1 MRVLAA
7 VGTIPD
13 STGFPSST
21 GGDSIGLVEI
31 FEASVRISSGVTV
44 VTTGEG
50 INSNF
55 GVVTV
60 LTSGNCDVTV
70 LRSGNGKGVTVTV
83 TVLTTSG
90 SNGKDVTVL
99 TSGNSNFGVTVLTRI
114 GAVDKGN
121 GAVTREV
128 VVIVWVRFS

>member
-21 GGDSIGLVEI
+21 GCNSIGLVEI
-31 FEASVRISSGVTV
+31 FKASVRMSSGVTV

-83 TVLTTSG
+83 LTTSG

-114 GAVDKGN
+114 GAVEKGN
-121 GAVTREV
+121 GAVSREV
-128 VVIVWVRFS
+128 FVIVWVRFS